1 MAPPGRRRSV
11 LSLSVVL
18 CFLLFSQSALA
29 ISAVLGVDLGT
40 EYIKAVLVKPGTPLE
55 IVLSKDSKRKDTSI
69 VAFKTPKVPV
79 AAESYP
85 ERFYGSAAEA
95 LAPRFPG
102 DVYPNLKQLLGLP
115 AEGSTVV
122 AEYKS
127 RYPSLRLV
135 QSDTR
140 SAVAFK
146 SPSFSRDDRAF
157 AVEELL
163 ATVLRS
169 VKSNAQTLAGASHKV
184 EAVVF
189 TIPPFY
195 TIEEKSALELAADL
209 AGLKVMGVV
218 TDGVAVGINYAT
230 SRTFES
236 INDGAKPEYHMVFD
250 VGAGY
255 TTSTVLK
262 IQGRTIKD
270 VGKFNKTI
278 QEVIVIGTGW
288 DRTLGGDA
296 LNQAIVRDMA
306 SRFIE
311 TPAGGKLGKS
321 AQDVLSSGR
330 AVARMRK
337 DAQRLRQV
345 LSANQESSASFEE
358 LYEDVDFKY
367 KLSRADYESLTTSF
381 AERLDAPFKA
391 ALRAANLSA
400 ADLDSVILHGG
411 AIRTPF
417 VQKRL
422 EILAGDASKL
432 RSNVNSDE
440 AAAFGAAFKAARL
453 SPSFRVKDI
462 RDYDAAIY
470 PTWMQY
476 QKGKDGKTSQQKIFS
491 ASSYTGSTKVV
502 TLPKLDDFEIYLFQ
516 KRPTD
521 PGSPYEAGDKGST
534 GTRFQSQNLTDS
546 VAKLVKDKGCKKEEI
561 TTQITVRL
569 DPVWGRPEVVS
580 GSVSCEAEVVEKKG
594 VLGDMKDFLGLGKKD
609 EKVLKEESTTSSGS
623 ASSESSASTSSGT
636 ASGESAEA
644 SSKPKDDTKEPPK
657 PKPKKMKTETVK
669 FEFDAQ
675 HDRIAVIPYPEH
687 KFMAERLVYSLRCG

>member
-1 MAPPGRRRSV
+1 M
-11 LSLSVVL
+11 
-18 CFLLFSQSALA
+18 
-29 ISAVLGVDLGT
+29 SAVLGVDLGT

-115 AEGSTVV
+115 VEGSTVV
-122 AEYKS
+122 AEYKE
-127 RYPSLRLV
+127 RYPGLRLV

-140 SAVAFK
+140 SAAAFK
-146 SPSFSRDDRAF
+146 SPSFSKDDRAF

-169 VKSNAQTLAGASHKV
+169 VKSNAQTLAGKSHKV

-195 TIEEKSALELAADL
+195 TIEETSALELAADL
-209 AGLKVMGVV
+209 AGLKIMGVV

-255 TTSTVLK
+255 TTSTILK
-262 IQGRTIKD
+262 MQGRTVKD

-278 QEVIVIGTGW
+278 QEVIVMGTGW

-306 SRFIE
+306 SKFIE
-311 TPAGGKLGKS
+311 TPAGSKLGKT

-330 AVARMRK
+330 ASARMRK

-345 LSANQESSASFEE
+345 LSANQESIASFEE

-381 AERLDAPFKA
+381 AERLDAPFTA
-391 ALRAANLSA
+391 ALKVANLSA
-400 ADLDSVILHGG
+400 ADLDSIILHGG

-417 VQKRL
+417 IQKRL
-422 EILAGDASKL
+422 ETLAGDASKL

-476 QKGKDGKTSQQKIFS
+476 QKGKESKTSQQKIFS
-491 ASSYTGSTKVV
+491 ASSYTGATKVV
-502 TLPKLDDFEIYLFQ
+502 TLPKLDNFEIYLFQ

-561 TTQITVRL
+561 KTQITVRL

-580 GSVSCEAEVVEKKG
+580 GSVSCEVEVVEKKG
-594 VLGDMKDFLGLGKKD
+594 VLGDVKDFLGLGKKD
-609 EKVLKEESTTSSGS
+609 QKVLEESSS
-623 ASSESSASTSSGT
+623 SSSTSSTSTGS

-657 PKPKKMKTETVK
+657 PEVKPKKMKTETIK
-669 FEFDAQ
+669 FEFNAQ

-687 KFMAERLVYSLRCG
+687 KFMAERLVPSFKRRPN